1 MYNTVVL
8 CVGMP
13 VVFYV
18 AWRKSGD
25 YERKKD
31 YKKILRLKKAAESQV
46 FILERSFNNPLLTAT
61 AYSVVHFVLH
71 SMLVCRTPVNNEWHR
86 RIWPFWLCQVCLAG
100 PTHGQ
105 YGLLHRLGIAHGFEL
120 MHSTSD
126 GHCRH
131 LLTLGVLC
139 CSCECRQSS

>member
-1 MYNTVVL
+1 MYNAVVL

-46 FILERSFNNPLLTAT
+46 FILERSFNSPLLTAT
-61 AYSVVHFVLH
+61 VCALCLAFNAG
-71 SMLVCRTPVNNEWHR
+71 CRTRVSNEWHR
-86 RIWPFWLCQVCLAG
+86 RIWPSWLYQVCLTAG

-105 YGLLHRLGIAHGFEL
+105 CGLLHRLGIAHGFEL
-120 MHSTSD
+120 MYSTSD
-126 GHCRH
+126 GYCRQ
-131 LLTLGVLC
+131 LLTLGNVVLIL
-139 CSCECRQSS
+139 

>member
-1 MYNTVVL
+1 MYNAVVL

-46 FILERSFNNPLLTAT
+46 FILERSFNSPLLTAT
-61 AYSVVHFVLH
+61 VCALCLAFNAG
-71 SMLVCRTPVNNEWHR
+71 CRTRVY
-86 RIWPFWLCQVCLAG
+86 QVCLTAG

-105 YGLLHRLGIAHGFEL
+105 CGLLHRLGIAHGFEL
-120 MHSTSD
+120 MYSTSD
-126 GHCRH
+126 GYCRQ
-131 LLTLGVLC
+131 LLTLGNVVLIL
-139 CSCECRQSS
+139 